1 MSSRSVPSPESVG
14 RFKVEA
20 ILGAGGM
27 GEVYKATDPT
37 LRRTVAVKTVRPD
50 ISNPDY
56 LDRLVREAQ
65 ACASLQH
72 PNIVTV
78 YEAGKIDGAVYMVME
93 YLEGEDLAQVLNRGA
108 LNFEERIRVLM
119 QILDAL
125 EHAHSKGVVHR
136 DIKPSNIRMLANGQ
150 IKLVDFGLARVAKA
164 ETLTATGMVMGTP
177 HYASPEQLRGESIDR
192 RTDIYSTGTM
202 AYEMCSGRRPFEGEN
217 NSLTTII
224 LKVVSEPP
232 PPMNVPWSRSF
243 PEIEKIVNRA
253 MAKTR
258 EDRYQTAEDFKNAL
272 SAFLAN
278 SRDLITVIHA
288 QDTVTAQRT
297 VIEAQGL
304 VAAGK
309 PADAQTLL
317 SQTLKV
323 NPLAS
328 GVRQFLDELNTLAP
342 SPNTTMMPEDDV
354 TMPVSQSALAPTMV
368 DDGSGSQK
376 GANGAAPYKTTVPF
390 TPPPMVAKAPP
401 PQKPSS
407 STKWWA
413 GGIAAAAAVAVAL
426 IGLPGFRSAS
436 TDPTASSVVA
446 TGAAAPAV
454 PAATPAAPSPSP
466 AAVDTSKPAEPAP
479 APASPT
485 TASTAAAA
493 KNGATPPAAVAANVP
508 AAEVPAP
515 KNAGAKTL
523 FYGDP
528 KLVATGGVPNPAPT
542 GLRYRMTQ
550 ASSGGTETDVDPA
563 AAVFKSGDRV
573 RLSFESNVDGYL
585 YVVQEGS
592 SGRWTVLFPNP
603 DSNGGRNTIRRG
615 AEYVVPPDGWFEFDT
630 TVGTELLFVVLSKEP
645 LSELPGFAKPN
656 AQPDRLNASVVES
669 VQQSIRSRDLT
680 FARDEKP
687 QTIQGGKVIQANYVV
702 NRTELGKSVAVSLSL
717 KHQ

>member
-72 PNIVTV
+72 QNIVTV

-243 PEIEKIVNRA
+243 PEIERIVNRA
-253 MAKTR
+253 MAKAR
-258 EDRYQTAEDFKNAL
+258 EDRYQTAEDMKNAL
-272 SAFLAN
+272 AAFLST
-278 SRDLITVIHA
+278 SRDMITMIHA

-309 PADAQTLL
+309 AADAQTLL

-323 NPLAS
+323 NPQAS

-342 SPNTTMMPEDDV
+342 SPNTTMLPQDDV
-354 TMPVSQSALAPTMV
+354 TMPVSRSALAPTMV
-368 DDGSGSQK
+368 DDAVPS
-376 GANGAAPYKTTVPF
+376 APFKTTVPMPSPVPVARAV
-390 TPPPMVAKAPP
+390 TPEK
-401 PQKPSS
+401 SS
-407 STKWWA
+407 SKTMWWV
-413 GGIAAAAAVAVAL
+413 GGVAAAAAFVVAL
-426 IGLPGFRSAS
+426 IGLPGFRNAPSETAANAPGAS
-436 TDPTASSVVA
+436 
-446 TGAAAPAV
+446 APA
-454 PAATPAAPSPSP
+454 PLTTPAAATAP
-466 AAVDTSKPAEPAP
+466 ATTDAPKPVEPAP
-479 APASPT
+479 SAAAT
-485 TASTAAAA
+485 TASTAAATAAAA
-493 KNGATPPAAVAANVP
+493 KNGAAPPAAAAAAATPPVAAV
-508 AAEVPAP
+508 VPAP
-515 KNAGAKTL
+515 ANVGAKTL

-528 KLVATGGVPNPAPT
+528 KLVATGGAASPSPT
-542 GLRYRMTQ
+542 GLRYRMIQ
-550 ASSGGTETDVDPA
+550 ASATGTEIDVDPA
-563 AAVFKSGDRV
+563 AAVFKAGDRV
-573 RLSFESNVDGYL
+573 KLAFESNIDGYL

-592 SGRWTVLFPNP
+592 SGRWAVMFPHP

-615 AEYVVPPDGWFEFDT
+615 AEYLVPPDGWFEFDT
-630 TVGTELLFVVLSKEP
+630 NVGTELLFVVLSKEP
-645 LSELPGFAKPN
+645 LSELPGFAKPG
-656 AQPDRLNASVVES
+656 AEPARLNASVVES
-669 VQQSIRSRDLT
+669 VQQSIKSRDLT
-680 FARDEKP
+680 FARDERP
-687 QTIQGGKVIQANYVV
+687 QTALGGKVIQANYVV